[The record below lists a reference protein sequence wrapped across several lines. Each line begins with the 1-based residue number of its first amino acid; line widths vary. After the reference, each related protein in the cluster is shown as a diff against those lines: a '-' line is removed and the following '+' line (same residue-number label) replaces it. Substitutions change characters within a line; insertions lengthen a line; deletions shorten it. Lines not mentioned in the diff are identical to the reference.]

1 MAQNPNDNLIV
12 RLFETGDHESLG
24 SLMGELGYATRASE
38 MEMRMEII
46 RQDRRYT
53 TFVAVLDGTVCGM
66 IGTFVQQTY
75 EHNAPGGRILA
86 LVVGTAARGR
96 GVGRALIAAAENDF
110 AQKNVRRITLNT
122 RFERDAAH
130 QFYEKVGYART
141 GFRFA
146 KTLAALA
153 D

>member
-12 RLFETGDHESLG
+12 RLFERSDHESLA

-38 MEMRMEII
+38 MEMRMEVI
-46 RQDRRYT
+46 RQDSRYT
-53 TFVAVLDGTVCGM
+53 TFVAVLDGMICGM
-66 IGTFVQQTY
+66 IGTFVHQTY
-75 EHNAPGGRILA
+75 EHNGPGGRILA
-86 LVVGTAARGR
+86 LVVATAARGR

-130 QFYEKVGYART
+130 QFYEKVGYTRT